1 MKALRLTNEELG
13 TLCTSLAHL
22 YHAGIGGADALALLA
37 QDEQDRDTRT
47 LLGRMAERADEGVGL
62 GRVFAEE
69 ACFPGYLCGLLRVG
83 EQVGRTEQTLQSLGE
98 HYHSRARMDERLRAA
113 LLYPAVLL
121 AVMLVVVVVLLVW
134 VLPVFNDVYAQLGS
148 RLTGVAGGLLQLGQA
163 LRAAMPVLC
172 AVAGVLVV
180 GLILF
185 SLWPA
190 FGQKLAALWRAWRG
204 DKGVNG
210 RIAVARFLQALA
222 MGMGSGMTQREAL
235 ELALTLADSEGLA
248 RRGRQCL
255 ERVEQG
261 DSLAD
266 ALRKSEFLAA
276 AQSRVLDAGIRSGQ
290 GERVMEQ
297 IAVRQLERSEA
308 ELENAVARVEPVL
321 VVITCV
327 MVGIILLSVMLPL
340 MHIMTGIG

>member
-1 MKALRLTNEELG
+1 MKALKLTNEELG

-37 QDEQDRDTRT
+37 QDERDRNTHA
-47 LLGRMAERADEGVGL
+47 LLCRMADRADEGVSL
-62 GRVFAEE
+62 SRVFADE
-69 ACFPGYLCGLLRVG
+69 ACFPGYLCGLLKVG

-98 HYHSRARMDERLRAA
+98 HYHGRARMDERLRAA

-121 AVMLVVVVVLLVW
+121 AVMLAVVVVLLVW

-148 RLTGVAGGLLQLGQA
+148 RLTGVAGGLLRLGQA
-163 LRAAMPVLC
+163 LRAALPSLC
-172 AVAGVLVV
+172 VAAGVLVM

-190 FGQKLAALWRAWRG
+190 FGQKSAALWRAWRG
-204 DKGVNG
+204 DRGVNG

-235 ELALTLADSEGLA
+235 ELALNLAENESLA

-261 DSLAD
+261 ESLAD
-266 ALRKSEFLAA
+266 ALRESNLLAA
-276 AQSRVLDAGIRSGQ
+276 TQSRVMEAGVRGGQ

-297 IAVRQLERSEA
+297 IAQRQLERSEA
-308 ELENAVARVEPVL
+308 ALENAVARVEPVL

>member
-1 MKALRLTNEELG
+1 MKALKLTNEELG
-13 TLCTSLAHL
+13 ALCTSLAHL
-22 YHAGIGGADALALLA
+22 YHAGISGADALALLA
-37 QDEQDRDTRT
+37 QDEQERDTHV
-47 LLGRMAERADEGVGL
+47 LLGRMAARADEGVGL

-69 ACFPGYLCGLLRVG
+69 ACFPGYLCGLLQVG
-83 EQVGRTEQTLQSLGE
+83 EQVGRAEQTLQGLGE

-121 AVMLVVVVVLLVW
+121 AVMLAVVVVLLVW
-134 VLPVFNDVYAQLGS
+134 VLPVFNDVYAWLGS
-148 RLTGVAGGLLQLGQA
+148 SLTGVAGGLLRLGQV
-163 LRAAMPVLC
+163 LRAGMPALC
-172 AVAGVLVV
+172 VVAGVLAV

-190 FGQKLAALWRAWRG
+190 FGQKITALWRAWRG
-204 DKGVNG
+204 GKGVNG

-235 ELALTLADSEGLA
+235 ELALSLVESDGLA
-248 RRGRQCL
+248 QRGRNCL
-255 ERVEQG
+255 GRVEQG
-261 DSLAD
+261 DGLAD
-266 ALRKSEFLAA
+266 ALRESGLMPA
-276 AQSRVLDAGIRSGQ
+276 AQSRVLEAGIRSGQ

-297 IAVRQLERSEA
+297 IAQRELERGEA

-340 MHIMTGIG
+340 MHIMAGIG

>member
-1 MKALRLTNEELG
+1 MKALKLTNEELG

-22 YHAGIGGADALALLA
+22 YHAGISGADALALLA
-37 QDEQDRDTRT
+37 QDEQDKDFRA
-47 LLGRMAERADEGVGL
+47 LLNRMAARADEGIGL

-69 ACFPGYLCGLLRVG
+69 ACFPDYLCGLLRVG
-83 EQVGRTEQTLQSLGE
+83 EQVGRTEQTLRSLGE

-113 LLYPAVLL
+113 LLYPSVLL
-121 AVMLVVVVVLLVW
+121 AVMLAVVVVLLVW

-148 RLTGVAGGLLQLGQA
+148 RLTGVAGGLLRLGQV
-163 LRAAMPVLC
+163 LRAALPALC
-172 AVAGVLVV
+172 AAAGVLAV

-190 FGQKLAALWRAWRG
+190 FGQKLATLWRTWRA
-204 DKGVNG
+204 DKGVSG

-235 ELALTLADSEGLA
+235 ELALSLVESDGLA
-248 RRGRQCL
+248 QRGRSCL
-255 ERVEQG
+255 KRVEQG
-261 DSLAD
+261 DGLAE
-266 ALRKSEFLAA
+266 ALRASELLPT
-276 AQSRVLDAGIRSGQ
+276 AQSRVLEAGIRSGQ
-290 GERVMEQ
+290 GECVMEQ
-297 IAVRQLERSEA
+297 IAQRQLERGEA

>member
-1 MKALRLTNEELG
+1 MKALKLTNEELG

-22 YHAGIGGADALALLA
+22 YHAGISGADALALLA
-37 QDEQDRDTRT
+37 QDEQDRDTRA
-47 LLGRMAERADEGVGL
+47 LLGRMADRADEGVGL

-69 ACFPGYLCGLLRVG
+69 TCFPGYLCGLLQVG
-83 EQVGRTEQTLQSLGE
+83 EQVGRTEQTLRSLGE

-121 AVMLVVVVVLLVW
+121 AVMLVVLVVLLVW

-148 RLTGVAGGLLQLGQA
+148 SLTGVAGGLLQLGQA
-163 LRAAMPVLC
+163 LRAGLPALC
-172 AVAGVLVV
+172 VVAGVLAV
-180 GLILF
+180 GLIVF

-190 FGQKLAALWRAWRG
+190 FGQKLAALWRARRA

-210 RIAVARFLQALA
+210 RIATARFLQALA
-222 MGMGSGMTQREAL
+222 MGIGSGMTQRQAL
-235 ELALTLADSEGLA
+235 ELALGLVESGGLA
-248 RRGRQCL
+248 QRGRSCL
-255 ERVEQG
+255 QRVERG
-261 DSLAD
+261 DGLAE
-266 ALRKSEFLAA
+266 ALRKCELLHA
-276 AQSRVLDAGIRSGQ
+276 AQSRVLEAGIRGGQ

-297 IAVRQLERSEA
+297 IAERQLERGEA

>member
-1 MKALRLTNEELG
+1 MKVLKLTNEELG

-22 YHAGIGGADALALLA
+22 YHAGIGGADALTLLA
-37 QDEQDRDTRT
+37 QDEQNRDTRA
-47 LLGRMAERADEGVGL
+47 LLHRMAARADEGVGL
-62 GRVFAEE
+62 GRVFAAE
-69 ACFPGYLCGLLRVG
+69 ACFPGYLCGLLNVG
-83 EQVGRTEQTLQSLGE
+83 EQVGRTEQTLQTLGE
-98 HYHSRARMDERLRAA
+98 HYRSRARMDERLRAA

-121 AVMLVVVVVLLVW
+121 AVMLAVVVVLLVW

-148 RLTGVAGGLLQLGQA
+148 RLAGVAGGLLRLGQA
-163 LRAAMPVLC
+163 LRAALPALC
-172 AVAGVLVV
+172 VLVGVMAV

-190 FGQKLAALWRAWRG
+190 FGQRFAALWRAWRG
-204 DKGVNG
+204 DRGVNG

-222 MGMGSGMTQREAL
+222 MGMGSGMTQQQAL
-235 ELALTLADSEGLA
+235 ELALTLADNGSLV

-255 ERVEQG
+255 GRVEQG
-261 DSLAD
+261 DGLAQ
-266 ALRKSEFLAA
+266 ALRESGLLAA

-297 IAVRQLERSEA
+297 LAERQLERGEA

-321 VVITCV
+321 VVVTCV

-340 MHIMTGIG
+340 IHIMTGIG

>member
-1 MKALRLTNEELG
+1 MKALKLTNEELG

-22 YHAGIGGADALALLA
+22 YHAGIGGADALTLLA
-37 QDEQDRDTRT
+37 QDEPDRDTRT
-47 LLGRMAERADEGVGL
+47 LLRRMADRADEGVGL
-62 GRVFAEE
+62 GRVFADE
-69 ACFPGYLCGLLRVG
+69 ACFPGYLCSLLQVG
-83 EQVGRTEQTLQSLGE
+83 EQVGRTEQTLQGLGE
-98 HYHSRARMDERLRAA
+98 HYQSRARMDERLRAA

-121 AVMLVVVVVLLVW
+121 AVMLAVVVVLLVW
-134 VLPVFNDVYAQLGS
+134 VLPVFNDVYARLGS
-148 RLTGVAGGLLQLGQA
+148 SLTGVAGGLLRMGQA

-172 AVAGVLVV
+172 VVAGVLAV

-190 FGQKLAALWRAWRG
+190 FGQKFAALWHAWRA

-210 RIAVARFLQALA
+210 KIAAARFLQALA
-222 MGMGSGMTQREAL
+222 MGMGSGMTQRQAL
-235 ELALTLADSEGLA
+235 ELALTLADSERLA
-248 RRGRQCL
+248 LRGKECL
-255 ERVEQG
+255 ERVDRG

-266 ALRKSEFLAA
+266 ALRESGFLPA
-276 AQSRVLDAGIRSGQ
+276 AQSRVLEAGIRSGQ
-290 GERVMEQ
+290 GERVMGQ
-297 IAVRQLERSEA
+297 IAQRQLERGEA

>member
-1 MKALRLTNEELG
+1 MKALKLTNEELG

-22 YHAGIGGADALALLA
+22 VHAGISGADGLALLA
-37 QDEQDRDTRT
+37 QDEQDKDTNA
-47 LLGRMAERADEGVGL
+47 LLRRMAERADEGVGL
-62 GRVFAEE
+62 GRVFAGE
-69 ACFPGYLCGLLRVG
+69 ACFPDYLCGLLHVG
-83 EQVGRTEQTLQSLGE
+83 EQVGRTEQTLRSLGE

-113 LLYPAVLL
+113 LLYPAILL
-121 AVMLVVVVVLLVW
+121 AVMLAVVVVLLVW

-148 RLTGVAGGLLQLGQA
+148 RLTGVAGGLLRLGQM
-163 LRAAMPVLC
+163 LRAVLPALC
-172 AVAGVLVV
+172 ATAGVLAV

-190 FGQKLAALWRAWRG
+190 FGQKLAALWRARRG

-210 RIAVARFLQALA
+210 RITGARFLQALA
-222 MGMGSGMTQREAL
+222 MGMCSGMTQREAL

-248 RRGRQCL
+248 QRGRDCL
-255 ERVEQG
+255 ERIERG
-261 DSLAD
+261 GSLAD
-266 ALRKSEFLAA
+266 ALRESGFLPA

-290 GERVMEQ
+290 GEQVMEQ
-297 IAVRQLERSEA
+297 IAARQLERSEA
-308 ELENAVARVEPVL
+308 ELETAVARVEPVL

-327 MVGIILLSVMLPL
+327 IVGIILLSVMLPL